1 MEQDAY
7 EIFTR
12 AHRVYIKGVRA
23 AIAEQLQSAYGTDWW
38 ERGVWSAIGENQR
51 ENLGRDLQKGVP
63 EDKTQLLDTVH
74 FTRIVERNHAAAFAN
89 EFNNIDHTLRLFRYL
104 SVKRNEWA
112 HVLDRQ
118 WTVPDIM
125 YSVQAMREILISL
138 RRREALEIHQMF
150 QDSLNQQGSI
160 PEESLTDAEDSPVV
174 NDDDGDYSVDE
185 HSLLGFWRTLE
196 SYLVV
201 ESTVQPIDDTVPPI
215 DDDEEQGSGQV
226 SILVSVTNTAP
237 HSEGRPD
244 IRFRNVRLEVIGDT
258 TRRRRDRN
266 RLEWSELEPGQTVVS
281 EFTSAANGLASIEF
295 RVFGEIDQDRLFQV
309 QRLNALPEEVVTPLL
324 ERLSGQFEGVGI
336 EEALTKVIE
345 TVARIQP
352 DMPFAEVSALRNE
365 LAQFKPLIAEKRETL
380 VALFGEYHLNQE
392 SPLGSSLIEAV
403 SLLHDLEMNKISAMD
418 SAIGQTDMESIRAV
432 ARDFEQLQIAVLRA
446 RETIRQRM
454 RLRRS

>member
-12 AHRVYIKGVRA
+12 AHRVYINGIRA
-23 AIAEQLQSAYGTDWW
+23 AIAEQLQSAYGADWW
-38 ERGVWSAIGENQR
+38 ERGVWPAIGENQR
-51 ENLGRDLQKGVP
+51 ENLGRDLQKGAP

-89 EFNNIDHTLRLFRYL
+89 EFTNIDHTLRLFRHL

-112 HVLDRQ
+112 HVLDGQ

-125 YSVQAMREILISL
+125 HSVQAMREILISL

-160 PEESLTDAEDSPVV
+160 PEESLTAAEDLPVAS
-174 NDDDGDYSVDE
+174 DDDGDYSVGE
-185 HSLLGFWRTLE
+185 RSLLGFWRALE

-201 ESTVQPIDDTVPPI
+201 ESTVQPFG
-215 DDDEEQGSGQV
+215 DEERDSGQV
-226 SILVSVTNTAP
+226 SILVRVTNTAP
-237 HSEGRPD
+237 DSEGRPD
-244 IRFRNVRLEVIGDT
+244 IRFRNVRLDVIGAA
-258 TRRRRDRN
+258 TRSSRGGN
-266 RLEWSELEPGQTVVS
+266 RSEWSELGPGQTAVS
-281 EFTSAANGLASIEF
+281 EFTSAAKGLASIEF
-295 RVFGEIDQDRLFQV
+295 RVFGEVDRDRLFQV
-309 QRLNALPEEVVTPLL
+309 QRRNTLPEEVVTPLL
-324 ERLSGQFEGVGI
+324 EQLSGQFEGVGI

-380 VALFGEYHLNQE
+380 VALFGEYHLNKE
-392 SPLGSSLIEAV
+392 SPLGLSLMEAV
-403 SLLHDLEMNKISAMD
+403 SLLHELETNKISAMD
-418 SAIGQTDMESIRAV
+418 SAISQTDMESIRAV

-454 RLRRS
+454 GLRRS

>member
-12 AHRVYIKGVRA
+12 AHRVYINGIRA
-23 AIAEQLQSAYGTDWW
+23 AIAEQLQSAYGDDWW

-51 ENLGRDLQKGVP
+51 GNLERDLQKGVP

-74 FTRIVERNHAAAFAN
+74 FTRIVERNHAVAFAN
-89 EFNNIDHTLRLFRYL
+89 EFTNIDYTLRLFRHL

-112 HVLDRQ
+112 HVLDGQ
-118 WTVPDIM
+118 WTVSDIM

-160 PEESLTDAEDSPVV
+160 PEESLTAAEDSPAV

-185 HSLLGFWRTLE
+185 RSLLGFWRTLE

-201 ESTVQPIDDTVPPI
+201 ESTVQPFG
-215 DDDEEQGSGQV
+215 DEERDSGQV
-226 SILVSVTNTAP
+226 SILVRVTNTAP
-237 HSEGRPD
+237 VSEGRPD
-244 IRFRNVRLEVIGDT
+244 IRFRNVRLEVIGAAT
-258 TRRRRDRN
+258 PNRQGRN
-266 RLEWSELEPGQTVVS
+266 RSEWSELGPGQTEVS
-281 EFTSAANGLASIEF
+281 EFTSAAKGLASIEF
-295 RVFGEIDQDRLFQV
+295 RAFGEVDRDRLFQV
-309 QRLNALPEEVVTPLL
+309 QRVNTLPEEVVTPLL
-324 ERLSGQFEGVGI
+324 EQLSVQFESVGI
-336 EEALTKVIE
+336 EEALTKVIK

-380 VALFGEYHLNQE
+380 LRLFGGYHLNRE
-392 SPLGSSLIEAV
+392 SPLGLSLMEAA
-403 SLLHDLEMNKISAMD
+403 SLLHDLETNKISAMD
-418 SAIGQTDMESIRAV
+418 NAISQTDMESIRNV

-454 RLRRS
+454 GLQRS